1 MQISITIPDD
11 KLTEVI
17 DALCSAYN
25 YDEKKL
31 KDETKA
37 QFAKRQIIN
46 FVKEVVKSNR
56 IDKAVEITR
65 EAENAKP
72 DILIT

>member
-1 MQISITIPDD
+1 MDIKLTIPDD

-25 YDEKKL
+25 YDERKT

-37 QFAKRQIIN
+37 QFAKRMIIE
-46 FVKEVVKSNR
+46 FVKEVVKDNR
-56 IDKAVEITR
+56 VNKAVDITR
-65 EAENAKP
+65 AIELAKE